1 MAKAATSPYSLRWRK
16 MMSEET
22 RNDKEDGKRR
32 NIFSTSSRSAR
43 REGRPQDGINDGPRV
58 SERGRQDLLLSLSVV
73 WRRLTHIFWLD
84 KVVRSTAPYVDNAIV
99 SLPQNISA
107 AYESRARTRCSTLTP
122 SKD

>member
-1 MAKAATSPYSLRWRK
+1 
-16 MMSEET
+16 MSEET

-107 AYESRARTRCSTLTP
+107 AYESCGAQL
-122 SKD
+122 